1 MFQEVIDNIWFIQG
15 KNNGRYVFSNSLF
28 INDEKKLL
36 IDTGVG
42 RSVIKKLIQRFG
54 QPEIILYSHGH
65 EDHIPEKKS
74 FSTNNRYIHEKDL
87 LMAISKNE
95 LFRIYGLENTAE
107 MGALMDAFFSSMNYE
122 PLLKSELKLFNNNQ
136 IFDLG
141 KYRLKVIHSPG
152 HSDGHCC
159 FELLSEGLIFS
170 GDIDLSR
177 FGPWYGALNSDI
189 KAFSDSIN
197 DLIKKNPKILITSHK
212 GIFQGNDVL
221 ENLEMYLNRIS
232 EREESILNFIGNGKT
247 LKEIVDSTLIYRKFP
262 EPKEFFLPAERIMV
276 EKHLEIL
283 INKGKIF
290 RENGKFKMN

>member
-65 EDHIPEKKS
+65 EDHIPEKKR
-74 FSTNNRYIHEKDL
+74 FSTSDRYIHEKDL
-87 LMAISKNE
+87 LMAISKTE

-189 KAFSDSIN
+189 TAFSDSIN
-197 DLIKKNPKILITSHK
+197 DLIKKNPKILITSYK

-247 LKEIVDSTLIYRKFP
+247 LKEIVDSALIYRKFP